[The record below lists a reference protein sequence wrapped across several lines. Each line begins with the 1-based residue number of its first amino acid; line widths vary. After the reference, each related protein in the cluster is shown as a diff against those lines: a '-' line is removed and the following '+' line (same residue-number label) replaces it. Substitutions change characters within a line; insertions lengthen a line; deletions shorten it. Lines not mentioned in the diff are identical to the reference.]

1 MRLAERIRHV
11 ELSPTFRINA
21 MARRM
26 KAQGI
31 DVLDFSVGE
40 PDFETPRCAKE
51 AGKSAID
58 RNVTRYTAN
67 EGTLELRQAIV
78 DKLKADNG
86 LTYATDQIIVS
97 PGAKAS
103 LYCASMALFG
113 PGDEVL
119 VPQPYWVSYPEQIR
133 LAGATPVPLP
143 ASEANGFKLTAEQL
157 DAAIRP
163 ATRGLI
169 LNYPSNPTGA
179 CYDRTE
185 LAAIAEVV
193 DARKLVVVADEIYEK
208 LLYDGRTFTSLAA
221 ISPAIA
227 ARTVVVNGMS
237 KAFAMT
243 GWRVGYAAGP
253 KELIDAMGKVQSHA
267 TSHPASMAQV
277 AGGAALREAG
287 EDVARMAAEFERR
300 RDATLALLAR
310 LPGFSCV
317 PPAGAFYVFP
327 NVSGLFGR
335 AIGGRTVRCGQDV
348 SEALLETARVA
359 VVPGEAFGSR
369 DHIRISFSCAMER
382 IEEGLRRIGEATR
395 LP

>member
-21 MARRM
+21 IARRM

-40 PDFETPRCAKE
+40 PDFDTPRAAKE
-51 AGKSAID
+51 AGKDAID

-67 EGTLELRQAIV
+67 EGTLELRQVIV
-78 DKLKADNG
+78 EKLRRDNG
-86 LTYATDQIIVS
+86 LTYGADQILVS

-103 LYCASMALFG
+103 LYCAAMALFS

-119 VPQPYWVSYPEQIR
+119 VPRPYWVSYPEQIR
-133 LAGATPVPLP
+133 LAGASAVAVPLR
-143 ASEANGFKLTAEQL
+143 EANGFRLTAREL
-157 DAAIRP
+157 DDAVGP
-163 ATRGLI
+163 KTRGVI

-179 CYDRTE
+179 CYDRDE
-185 LAAIAEVV
+185 LAAIAKVV
-193 DARKLVVVADEIYEK
+193 VARDLVVVADEIYEK
-208 LLYDGRTFTSLAA
+208 LLYDRRTFTSIAA
-221 ISPAIA
+221 LGPEIA

-243 GWRVGYAAGP
+243 GWRLGYAAGP
-253 KELIDAMGKVQSHA
+253 KPIVDAMAKVQSHT

-277 AGGAALREAG
+277 AGEAALREAG

-300 RDATLALLAR
+300 RDVIVALLALL
-310 LPGFSCV
+310 PGVTCV

-327 NVSGLFGR
+327 NVTGLFGR
-335 AIGGRTVRCGQDV
+335 TVGGRTVASGQDV
-348 SEALLETARVA
+348 AEALLEAARVA

-369 DHIRISFSCAMER
+369 DHIRISFSCSMER
-382 IEEGLRRIGEATR
+382 IRDGLRRIGEAIG
-395 LP
+395 

>member
-1 MRLAERIRHV
+1 MRLAERIQHV

-26 KAQGI
+26 KAQGL

-40 PDFETPRCAKE
+40 PDFETPLCAKK

-58 RNVTRYTAN
+58 RNITRYTAN

-78 DKLKADNG
+78 EKFKADNG
-86 LTYATDQIIVS
+86 LTYTTDQILVS

-103 LYCASMALFG
+103 LYCAAMALFG

-133 LAGATPVPLP
+133 LAGATPVPLV
-143 ASEANGFKLTAEQL
+143 AQERNGFKITAREL
-157 DAAIRP
+157 EAARGP
-163 ATRGLI
+163 NTRGLI

-179 CYDRTE
+179 CYDRKE
-185 LAAIAEVV
+185 LAAIAEVAV
-193 DARKLVVVADEIYEK
+193 KRNLIVVADEIYEK
-208 LLYDGRTFTSLAA
+208 LLYDRRTFTSIAA
-221 ISPAIA
+221 LGPEIA
-227 ARTVVVNGMS
+227 ARTVVVNGVS

-243 GWRVGYAAGP
+243 GWRLGYAAGP
-253 KELIDAMGKVQSHA
+253 KEIIEAMGKVQSHT
-267 TSHPASMAQV
+267 TSHPASMSQV
-277 AGGAALREAG
+277 AGEVALREAG
-287 EDVARMAAEFERR
+287 KDVARMAAEFELRR
-300 RDATLALLAR
+300 NATMALLGK

-335 AIGGRTVRCGQDV
+335 AIGGRTVTSGQDV

-369 DHIRISFSCAMER
+369 EHIRISFSCAMER
-382 IEEGLRRIGEATR
+382 IEEGIRRIGEA
-395 LP
+395 LA

>member
-277 AGGAALREAG
+277 AGAAALREAG

>member
-21 MARRM
+21 IARRM

-40 PDFETPRCAKE
+40 PDFETPNCAKE

-78 DKLKADNG
+78 EKLKRDNG
-86 LTYATDQIIVS
+86 LSYGTDQILAS

-103 LYCASMALFG
+103 LYCAAMALFG

-133 LAGATPVPLP
+133 LAGATPVALV
-143 ASEANGFKLTAEQL
+143 AREANGFKLTAQEL
-157 DAAIRP
+157 DAAIGLR
-163 ATRGLI
+163 TKGLI

-179 CYDRTE
+179 CYDRDE
-185 LAAIAEVV
+185 LAAIAKVV
-193 DARKLVVVADEIYEK
+193 VARDLVVVADEIYEK
-208 LLYDGRTFTSLAA
+208 LLYDRRTFTSIAA
-221 ISPAIA
+221 LGPEIA

-243 GWRVGYAAGP
+243 GWRLGYAAGP
-253 KELIDAMGKVQSHA
+253 KEIVDAMAKVQSHT
-267 TSHPASMAQV
+267 TSHPASMSQV
-277 AGGAALREAG
+277 AGSVVLREAG
-287 EDVARMAAEFERR
+287 EDVSRMAAEFARR
-300 RDATLALLAR
+300 RDAIVALLAK
-310 LPGFSCV
+310 LPGVTCV

-327 NVSGLFGR
+327 NVTGLFGR
-335 AIGGRTVRCGQDV
+335 AIAGRNVMCGQDV
-348 SEALLETARVA
+348 AEALLETARVA

-369 DHIRISFSCAMER
+369 DHIRISFSCAMAQ
-382 IEEGLRRIGEATR
+382 IEEGLRRIGEAIG
-395 LP
+395 

>member
-1 MRLAERIRHV
+1 MTLADRIRHI

-21 MARRM
+21 LARRM

-40 PDFETPRCAKE
+40 PDFDTPRSAKE

-67 EGTLELRQAIV
+67 DGTLELRQAIV
-78 DKLKADNG
+78 RKLQDDNG
-86 LTYATDQIIVS
+86 LSYETDQILVS

-103 LYCASMALFG
+103 LYCATMALFG
-113 PGDEVL
+113 PGDDVL

-133 LAGATPVPLP
+133 LAGAVPVPLV
-143 ASEANGFKLTAEQL
+143 AKESNGFKLKPDELA
-157 DAAIRP
+157 AAIGP
-163 ATRGLI
+163 KTRGII

-179 CYDRTE
+179 CYDRGE
-185 LAAIAEVV
+185 LAAIADIVV
-193 DARKLVVVADEIYEK
+193 RKELIVVADEIYEK
-208 LLYDGRTFTSLAA
+208 LLYDSRTFTSIAA
-221 ISPAIA
+221 ISPEIH

-243 GWRVGYAAGP
+243 GWRLGYAAGP
-253 KELIDAMGKVQSHA
+253 KEIIEAMSKVQSHT

-277 AGGAALREAG
+277 AGEAALREAG
-287 EDVARMAAEFERR
+287 DDVRRMAAEFERR
-300 RDATLALLAR
+300 RDAIVRLLAE
-310 LPGFSCV
+310 LPGITCV

-335 AIGGRTVRCGQDV
+335 KIGGRAIASGQDV

-359 VVPGEAFGSR
+359 VVPGEAFGSPE
-369 DHIRISFSCAMER
+369 HIRISFSCAMER
-382 IEEGLRRIGEATR
+382 IEEGLKRIGEAIRT
-395 LP
+395 P

>member
-40 PDFETPRCAKE
+40 PDFETPSCAKK

-67 EGTLELRQAIV
+67 EGTLELRQAIA

-86 LTYATDQIIVS
+86 LAYATDQILVS

-103 LYCASMALFG
+103 LYCAAMALFG

-119 VPQPYWVSYPEQIR
+119 VPQPYWVSYPEQLR
-133 LAGATPVPLP
+133 LAGATPVPLV
-143 ASEANGFKLTAEQL
+143 AQERNGFKITAAEL
-157 DAAIRP
+157 DAARGP
-163 ATRGLI
+163 NTRGLI

-179 CYDRTE
+179 CYDRRE
-185 LAAIAEVV
+185 LAAIAEVAV
-193 DARKLVVVADEIYEK
+193 KRNLVVVADEIYEK
-208 LLYDGRTFTSLAA
+208 LLYDGRKFTSIAA
-221 ISPAIA
+221 LGPEIA

-253 KELIDAMGKVQSHA
+253 KEIIEAMGKVQSHT

-277 AGGAALREAG
+277 AGETALREAG
-287 EDVARMAAEFERR
+287 EDVARMAAEFEGR
-300 RDATLALLAR
+300 RDATLAILGT

-317 PPAGAFYVFP
+317 SPAGAFYVFP

-335 AIGGRTVRCGQDV
+335 SIGGRTVTCGQDV

-382 IEEGLRRIGEATR
+382 IEEGLRRIGDATR
-395 LP
+395 RP

>member
-21 MARRM
+21 IAHRM

-40 PDFETPRCAKE
+40 PDFPTPTCAKE

-78 DKLKADNG
+78 EKLARDNG
-86 LTYATDQIIVS
+86 LTYGTDQILVS

-103 LYCASMALFG
+103 LYCAVLALFG
-113 PGDEVL
+113 PHDDVL

-133 LAGATPVPLP
+133 LAGATPVGLT
-143 ASEANGFKLTAEQL
+143 AREANGFKLTAEEL
-157 DAAIRP
+157 DAAVGP
-163 ATRGLI
+163 NTRGLI

-179 CYDRTE
+179 CYDRAE
-185 LAAIAEVV
+185 LAELAKVV
-193 DARKLVVVADEIYEK
+193 LARNLVVVADEIYEK
-208 LLYDGRTFTSLAA
+208 LLYDRRTFVSIAA
-221 ISPAIA
+221 ISPEIA
-227 ARTVVVNGMS
+227 ARTVVINGMS

-243 GWRVGYAAGP
+243 GWRLGYAAGP
-253 KELIDAMGKVQSHA
+253 KEIVEAMAKVQSHT
-267 TSHPASMAQV
+267 TSHPASISQA
-277 AGGAALREAG
+277 AGEVALREAG
-287 EDVARMAAEFERR
+287 DDVRRMAVEFERR
-300 RDATLALLAR
+300 RDAIVAMIKK
-310 LPGFSCV
+310 LPGLTCV

-335 AIGGRTVRCGQDV
+335 RIGDRTVISGQDV
-348 SEALLETARVA
+348 AEALLETARVA

-369 DHIRISFSCAMER
+369 DHVRISFSCALER
-382 IEEGLRRIGEATR
+382 IEEGMRRIGEAIG
-395 LP
+395 